1 MLLRQNVESN
11 PGMGKEIRPTLS
23 IMTYNCNGLGDK
35 TKLKRVLT
43 KLSPI
48 VEKGGIVLLQETH
61 IVDTKYL
68 KLFWKNKFESNCCK
82 TNAAG
87 VIILYRN
94 DITILDSFRDE
105 EGRHLTI
112 VLNQD
117 SRTLIVT
124 NVYFPNDQRKSLKFA
139 EQVYLKILE
148 VQQTYPDNL
157 TFLAGDFNTCMSEK
171 DYMNRNNSIIEKHL
185 AEMISSNNN
194 LLKLTDAYR
203 TVHKEKGYTW
213 RRGTCYSRLD
223 YIFLP
228 YQLKSKIINAT
239 VDWSFE
245 ASDHASVKIDLA
257 LGEVPTKGPG
267 IAKTNTNILED
278 PQIVLQI
285 RNELI
290 ELLNQVEESWNPHSK
305 LEFLKVAI
313 RSVFSSKTAE
323 IRKIVNTDILDTEDE
338 LNQLEE
344 IRIKELSNTTI
355 SSHHTAKMNNIDT
368 AIASLKLNLTK
379 QRSKLSDTQSF
390 KSKAKWFEYGE
401 KSNKFFLNL
410 MKSRQNQKLITKI
423 RNGDKVYEGQE
434 EVGKGITKFYSELYE
449 DKVRNFDNNDS
460 FYSNCPKLTKEQA
473 QNLEKE
479 LTLENLH
486 EAVRTCKDSSPG
498 PDGIPYTVYKKF
510 WDITGPIILESWKYS
525 VETGKLPP
533 SHNESI
539 ITLLPKE
546 GKDMEDI
553 KNWRP
558 ITLSNC
564 DAKIITKALTF
575 KISKI
580 LNSIIDESQTA
591 YVPGRS
597 VADNLRSNY
606 FLKSYC
612 KQKDIDSVLISLDAK
627 KAFDSVDHRYIE
639 ETLRAYGFG
648 EGFIGVFRTLYKDI
662 TARVMVN
669 GFVGEAIRIRRG
681 VKQGDSLSCAIFIIC
696 IDPLIRN
703 LNNADIIRNIKYNSN
718 GHTTKVRGFKAGAYA
733 DDISVICK
741 SDTMSIQSVFD
752 EYNKL
757 TRRSGL
763 ELNAD
768 KTEILK
774 LNSGNASTVT
784 FNYNGHEVKIKT
796 VNSIK
801 ICGLHYCWNMDTEY
815 KLNVIDKIEKLKNK
829 IRIWTPRH
837 LTMEGKSLI
846 IKTFGLSQLIYNM
859 QSYEFK
865 LSELQNVETIIFK
878 FIWSNSEAQN
888 GVDRIKRSVL
898 KNDYES
904 GGMKITDVECLD
916 RSLKL
921 KQFIR
926 ASKAQHAIAE
936 IQNIITGSDGNL
948 KQEYSKI
955 TEREVVAK
963 SAQETLNIIIDYNR
977 DNYEKLRQEEYES
990 DKNLI
995 DEVAS
1000 INLRAY
1006 LERKQRM
1013 FARCVLK
1020 RLTDNGIT
1028 TLGELITAYEFEEDT
1043 NLNKAMKIII
1053 NSFPKHLINIAKCY
1067 NEEINSDIGELKYML
1082 IGSQSRIAVEII
1094 TTKEL
1099 QICLKKSLKRVEVAT
1114 FNDRLGI
1121 VDFKADNIIKFRK
1134 MCQNSKLRNIYF
1146 RLIHNDFFTYERM
1159 KRYNMTNTNRCIRC
1173 GEVET
1178 TKHLLWECQQVRN
1191 IWLLFNNLMV
1201 NLNKQVDLVSSYD
1214 EVYNAASSSGT
1225 NLIKIRL
1232 IQELIQ
1238 IDRPKN
1244 WGPEHIKRIITNLIN
1259 TDKYNAIKSFSLAQH
1274 AIKWGFLTTSQHT

>member
-1 MLLRQNVESN
+1 
-11 PGMGKEIRPTLS
+11 
-23 IMTYNCNGLGDK
+23 
-35 TKLKRVLT
+35 
-43 KLSPI
+43 
-48 VEKGGIVLLQETH
+48 
-61 IVDTKYL
+61 
-68 KLFWKNKFESNCCK
+68 
-82 TNAAG
+82 
-87 VIILYRN
+87 
-94 DITILDSFRDE
+94 
-105 EGRHLTI
+105 
-112 VLNQD
+112 
-117 SRTLIVT
+117 
-124 NVYFPNDQRKSLKFA
+124 
-139 EQVYLKILE
+139 
-148 VQQTYPDNL
+148 
-157 TFLAGDFNTCMSEK
+157 
-171 DYMNRNNSIIEKHL
+171 
-185 AEMISSNNN
+185 
-194 LLKLTDAYR
+194 
-203 TVHKEKGYTW
+203 
-213 RRGTCYSRLD
+213 
-223 YIFLP
+223 
-228 YQLKSKIINAT
+228 
-239 VDWSFE
+239 
-245 ASDHASVKIDLA
+245 
-257 LGEVPTKGPG
+257 
-267 IAKTNTNILED
+267 
-278 PQIVLQI
+278 
-285 RNELI
+285 
-290 ELLNQVEESWNPHSK
+290 
-305 LEFLKVAI
+305 
-313 RSVFSSKTAE
+313 
-323 IRKIVNTDILDTEDE
+323 
-338 LNQLEE
+338 
-344 IRIKELSNTTI
+344 
-355 SSHHTAKMNNIDT
+355 
-368 AIASLKLNLTK
+368 
-379 QRSKLSDTQSF
+379 
-390 KSKAKWFEYGE
+390 
-401 KSNKFFLNL
+401 
-410 MKSRQNQKLITKI
+410 
-423 RNGDKVYEGQE
+423 
-434 EVGKGITKFYSELYE
+434 
-449 DKVRNFDNNDS
+449 
-460 FYSNCPKLTKEQA
+460 
-473 QNLEKE
+473 
-479 LTLENLH
+479 
-486 EAVRTCKDSSPG
+486 
-498 PDGIPYTVYKKF
+498 
-510 WDITGPIILESWKYS
+510 
-525 VETGKLPP
+525 
-533 SHNESI
+533 
-539 ITLLPKE
+539 
-546 GKDMEDI
+546 
-553 KNWRP
+553 
-558 ITLSNC
+558 
-564 DAKIITKALTF
+564 
-575 KISKI
+575 
-580 LNSIIDESQTA
+580 
-591 YVPGRS
+591 
-597 VADNLRSNY
+597 
-606 FLKSYC
+606 
-612 KQKDIDSVLISLDAK
+612 
-627 KAFDSVDHRYIE
+627 
-639 ETLRAYGFG
+639 
-648 EGFIGVFRTLYKDI
+648 
-662 TARVMVN
+662 
-669 GFVGEAIRIRRG
+669 
-681 VKQGDSLSCAIFIIC
+681 
-696 IDPLIRN
+696 
-703 LNNADIIRNIKYNSN
+703 
-718 GHTTKVRGFKAGAYA
+718 
-733 DDISVICK
+733 
-741 SDTMSIQSVFD
+741 
-752 EYNKL
+752 
-757 TRRSGL
+757 
-763 ELNAD
+763 
-768 KTEILK
+768 
-774 LNSGNASTVT
+774 
-784 FNYNGHEVKIKT
+784 
-796 VNSIK
+796 
-801 ICGLHYCWNMDTEY
+801 MDTEY

>member
-1 MLLRQNVESN
+1 
-11 PGMGKEIRPTLS
+11 
-23 IMTYNCNGLGDK
+23 
-35 TKLKRVLT
+35 
-43 KLSPI
+43 
-48 VEKGGIVLLQETH
+48 
-61 IVDTKYL
+61 
-68 KLFWKNKFESNCCK
+68 
-82 TNAAG
+82 
-87 VIILYRN
+87 
-94 DITILDSFRDE
+94 
-105 EGRHLTI
+105 
-112 VLNQD
+112 
-117 SRTLIVT
+117 
-124 NVYFPNDQRKSLKFA
+124 
-139 EQVYLKILE
+139 
-148 VQQTYPDNL
+148 
-157 TFLAGDFNTCMSEK
+157 
-171 DYMNRNNSIIEKHL
+171 
-185 AEMISSNNN
+185 
-194 LLKLTDAYR
+194 
-203 TVHKEKGYTW
+203 
-213 RRGTCYSRLD
+213 
-223 YIFLP
+223 
-228 YQLKSKIINAT
+228 
-239 VDWSFE
+239 
-245 ASDHASVKIDLA
+245 
-257 LGEVPTKGPG
+257 
-267 IAKTNTNILED
+267 
-278 PQIVLQI
+278 
-285 RNELI
+285 
-290 ELLNQVEESWNPHSK
+290 
-305 LEFLKVAI
+305 
-313 RSVFSSKTAE
+313 
-323 IRKIVNTDILDTEDE
+323 
-338 LNQLEE
+338 
-344 IRIKELSNTTI
+344 
-355 SSHHTAKMNNIDT
+355 
-368 AIASLKLNLTK
+368 
-379 QRSKLSDTQSF
+379 
-390 KSKAKWFEYGE
+390 
-401 KSNKFFLNL
+401 
-410 MKSRQNQKLITKI
+410 
-423 RNGDKVYEGQE
+423 
-434 EVGKGITKFYSELYE
+434 
-449 DKVRNFDNNDS
+449 
-460 FYSNCPKLTKEQA
+460 
-473 QNLEKE
+473 
-479 LTLENLH
+479 
-486 EAVRTCKDSSPG
+486 
-498 PDGIPYTVYKKF
+498 
-510 WDITGPIILESWKYS
+510 
-525 VETGKLPP
+525 
-533 SHNESI
+533 
-539 ITLLPKE
+539 
-546 GKDMEDI
+546 
-553 KNWRP
+553 
-558 ITLSNC
+558 
-564 DAKIITKALTF
+564 
-575 KISKI
+575 
-580 LNSIIDESQTA
+580 
-591 YVPGRS
+591 
-597 VADNLRSNY
+597 
-606 FLKSYC
+606 
-612 KQKDIDSVLISLDAK
+612 
-627 KAFDSVDHRYIE
+627 
-639 ETLRAYGFG
+639 
-648 EGFIGVFRTLYKDI
+648 
-662 TARVMVN
+662 
-669 GFVGEAIRIRRG
+669 
-681 VKQGDSLSCAIFIIC
+681 
-696 IDPLIRN
+696 
-703 LNNADIIRNIKYNSN
+703 
-718 GHTTKVRGFKAGAYA
+718 
-733 DDISVICK
+733 
-741 SDTMSIQSVFD
+741 MSIQSVFD

-774 LNSGNASTVT
+774 LNSGNASTVI

-801 ICGLHYCWNMDTEY
+801 ICGLHYCWEIDTEY

-865 LSELQNVETIIFK
+865 LSELKNVETIIFK

-936 IQNIITGSDGNL
+936 IQNIITSSDGNL

-1028 TLGELITAYEFEEDT
+1028 TLGELITAYEFEEDS

-1121 VDFKADNIIKFRK
+1121 VDFKTDNIIKFRK

-1274 AIKWGFLTTSQHT
+1274 TIKWSFLTTSQHT